1 MRDRF
6 PPDAAVFPARRQTRA
21 REGAANR
28 DATARRNVSR
38 VAVRWCAVVREA
50 TRETLGRKSARG
62 GFISFSFRFDSIH
75 SRARVVGSCDR
86 SRARRAIVRSIAG
99 FEMEAIRAA
108 DGDARRD
115 KDVDEDVD
123 EDVVAA
129 LALEFGGGDGA
140 GGDLNAHEWS
150 KDEWRLDPGMF
161 DVMETGTT
169 GGSEGKAGISGRGGG
184 EGNARGG
191 TASAEGSRRG
201 KRDDS
206 RVCEVD
212 GCRERRSAHR
222 GAGLCD
228 KHRHAESFVMAEAN
242 GGKPMRWCFYCHRAH
257 DLGAF
262 SSVSRSICHE
272 KFTLR
277 QGRRKAKK
285 SAEAKHR
292 MALGNNNVTY
302 APEGGD
308 RGTSEL
314 NHQTQT
320 RPQGL
325 DVKFWVAHPKELQ
338 ERTDMW
344 DLVRRLNSPE
354 DPVGMY
360 GTIVPGCVRLTVC
373 GWIAAESEVLRLDE
387 RVRAAFDAETTSKCA
402 VLSGPISVC
411 EMTSARRK
419 SGRVDADGGV
429 IQRTR
434 ECESHAPIDCPIFA
448 SAREEVTI
456 RDLNMFPEKAR
467 VVRFFSEYVD
477 REVSYSDVP
486 GDDSASVDP
495 LADSSTGVI
504 DHVISVQ
511 IGGYG
516 ASYEHIGV
524 IEDTEIAREL
534 MSLDAATTGVENR
547 ARLRDF
553 ALDYVWLSNRVESA
567 RLFRDEDL
575 RRAYYIASSAVANFQ
590 RLGHMPNAS
599 RRAEMLRDEISS
611 RRHSVVET
619 CSVTPIR
626 SISDSAHYV
635 SQL

>member
-1 MRDRF
+1 
-6 PPDAAVFPARRQTRA
+6 
-21 REGAANR
+21 
-28 DATARRNVSR
+28 
-38 VAVRWCAVVREA
+38 
-50 TRETLGRKSARG
+50 
-62 GFISFSFRFDSIH
+62 
-75 SRARVVGSCDR
+75 
-86 SRARRAIVRSIAG
+86 
-99 FEMEAIRAA
+99 MEAIRAA

-456 RDLNMFPEKAR
+456 RNLNMFPEKAR

-626 SISDSAHYV
+626 SMSDSAHYV